1 MADMY
6 ATRKQPVDE
15 GYSWVILFGSFMMYI
30 VVGGSVKCFGIL
42 YTEFLDVYGT
52 GAGSTA
58 WVGSLCVFM
67 LFGLGPFANYLS
79 RVYSFRKVCLLGGV
93 VIFIGYLSTAFVQQM
108 ELMYLTFGIIAG
120 GGYGLA
126 YAPCSTLVNFYF
138 EKRRAFA
145 NGIVVA
151 ASGTGAFLLPYLYRY
166 VLDEYGL
173 QGGILILS
181 AVKMNTCVFA
191 FLFRQPAA
199 LCKKD
204 EAKIKEFKE
213 VTLEKELQGTDIIND
228 SRNNSN
234 SLDPLV
240 STTEENCCTRCAV
253 SCNSCMSN
261 GPTFEW
267 SLFKQPKFTVYTLGF
282 FLAVSGF
289 FSNFPMIPAHI
300 ESIGLSKQQAVFAMS
315 IFGVCELCAR
325 VFFGWFAD
333 LKLIPEKYIFIISMF
348 ISGFAALII
357 PFFKQFAAI
366 GVYCAILGVFPGSF
380 FSLISI
386 LIVQSVGLEKLSAG
400 FGIVSL
406 CMGIGVGIAQPS
418 VGWLED
424 ATGNWDM
431 SFRFAGML
439 KLLAGIVFL
448 CEPLI
453 VSFFREKPMPDEKHI
468 PDGIE
473 LDIEIGAEIGAE
485 IGSEIGLEI
494 GAEIGEDK

>member
-1 MADMY
+1 MAD
-6 ATRKQPVDE
+6 AVLTAFREKKDE
-15 GYSWVILFGSFMMYI
+15 AISVLHGDFELGNFNLGSRRVGYYI
-30 VVGGSVKCFGIL
+30 
-42 YTEFLDVYGT
+42 
-52 GAGSTA
+52 
-58 WVGSLCVFM
+58 
-67 LFGLGPFANYLS
+67 LGPFANYLS

-93 VIFIGYLSTAFVQQM
+93 VILIGYLSTVFVQQM

-138 EKRRAFA
+138 GKRRAFA

-166 VLDEYGL
+166 VDEYGL

-199 LCKKD
+199 LCKTD
-204 EAKIKEFKE
+204 EAKIKELNE
-213 VTLEKELQGTDIIND
+213 VTLEKELQGTDIMND

-234 SLDPLV
+234 SLDPL
-240 STTEENCCTRCAV
+240 
-253 SCNSCMSN
+253 
-261 GPTFEW
+261 
-267 SLFKQPKFTVYTLGF
+267 
-282 FLAVSGF
+282 
-289 FSNFPMIPAHI
+289 
-300 ESIGLSKQQAVFAMS
+300 
-315 IFGVCELCAR
+315 
-325 VFFGWFAD
+325 
-333 LKLIPEKYIFIISMF
+333 
-348 ISGFAALII
+348 
-357 PFFKQFAAI
+357 
-366 GVYCAILGVFPGSF
+366 
-380 FSLISI
+380 
-386 LIVQSVGLEKLSAG
+386 SVGLEKLSAG

-406 CMGIGVGIAQPS
+406 CMGIGVGIAQPF

-468 PDGIE
+468 PGGIE
-473 LDIEIGAEIGAE
+473 LDIEIGAEIG
-485 IGSEIGLEI
+485 
-494 GAEIGEDK
+494 EDK